1 MVVVKQ
7 VIYML
12 LIYHV
17 AFFLQ
22 QRHGGVTCKESVLET
37 AELHSPH
44 PPNVSWTVHMN
55 GMLLKLHCMSLSF
68 PSLTAEISYQS
79 KRLAGLSVAYFA
91 LAHAALLLSV
101 NE

>member
-1 MVVVKQ
+1 MDTNTMVVVKQ
-7 VIYML
+7 VIYIL

-44 PPNVSWTVHMN
+44 PPNVSWTVRMN
-55 GMLLKLHCMSLSF
+55 GKLLKSHCPSLWF
-68 PSLTAEISYQS
+68 PSLTAKISYQS
-79 KRLAGLSVAYFA
+79 RRLAIVTGRV
-91 LAHAALLLSV
+91 
-101 NE
+101 